1 MKNRSAIK
9 LILLISVSICSC
21 QPPEKSENNNTN
33 KVLPYA
39 ERYTYLTDTAE
50 TKWLAEPFAKFWQP
64 TDSQKKAIENLAIEH
79 IATHIE
85 PEHSKLRNEPF
96 ERYYRQYIAYVS
108 QEGDSIL
115 NINAYLK
122 EKAAADYPWIA
133 DVYEATSGFIHFS
146 RKHIMNATTLSPDND
161 RSLVTFMGKTDNKV
175 SVHSKLEAILAM
187 IEISNCIA
195 RQVYGWIETKRIEG

>member
-50 TKWLAEPFAKFWQP
+50 TKWLAEPFAKFWRP
-64 TDSQKKAIENLAIEH
+64 TDSQKRLMENLAIEY
-79 IATHIE
+79 IATHRE
-85 PEHSKLRNEPF
+85 PEHIKLRNEPF

-115 NINAYLK
+115 NINADCLLWGY
-122 EKAAADYPWIA
+122 
-133 DVYEATSGFIHFS
+133 
-146 RKHIMNATTLSPDND
+146 DNPNCELDSLYFD
-161 RSLVTFMGKTDNKV
+161 RLTIWRNQSI
-175 SVHSKLEAILAM
+175 SVNDGGDCFWGMEVNYSKLNV
-187 IEISNCIA
+187 IEFYVNNPL
-195 RQVYGWIETKRIEG
+195 